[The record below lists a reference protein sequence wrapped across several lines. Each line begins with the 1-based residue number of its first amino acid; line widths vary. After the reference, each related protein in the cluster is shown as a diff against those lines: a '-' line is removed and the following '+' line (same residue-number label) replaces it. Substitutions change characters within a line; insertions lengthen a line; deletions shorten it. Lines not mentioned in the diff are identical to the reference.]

1 MDRTRVT
8 LLVALMTASAAL
20 GGCQS
25 SSGGLASALAGSA
38 AGMPIAVESIEGAPD
53 GVQAALAGELAQA
66 AAARKVDMV
75 SAGQTARFRIRG
87 YLSTERSADGTTA
100 LAFVWDV
107 FDASNKR
114 ARRVTG
120 SKPLPAATA
129 ADPWHQFDREALR
142 KLAAESMDGIA
153 GFLVASAQ
161 VPGSGDD
168 ETGDDSE
175 AALGFTAR

>member
-1 MDRTRVT
+1 VT
-8 LLVALMTASAAL
+8 LLAALMTVSAAL

-25 SSGGLASALAGSA
+25 SSGGLASALSGSA
-38 AGMPIAVESIEGAPD
+38 SGMPIAVESIEGAPD
-53 GVQAALAGELAQA
+53 GVQTALAGELAQA

-87 YLSTERSADGTTA
+87 YLSTERAADGTTA

-120 SKPLPAATA
+120 SKPMPAATA
-129 ADPWHQFDREALR
+129 TDPWHQFDREALR
-142 KLAAESMDGIA
+142 KLAVESMDGIA

-161 VPGSGDD
+161 APDVQADDDAGDAQ
-168 ETGDDSE
+168 